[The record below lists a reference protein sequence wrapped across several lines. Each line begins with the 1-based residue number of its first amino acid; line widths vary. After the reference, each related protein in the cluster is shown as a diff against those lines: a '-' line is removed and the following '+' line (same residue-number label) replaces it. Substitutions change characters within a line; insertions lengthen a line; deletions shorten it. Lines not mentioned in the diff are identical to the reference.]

1 MVLYLILTHL
11 ILEKTITKDILKNE
25 LYAGQRPAVELLY
38 TRYSGMLF
46 SYILQFVPEKAE
58 ASILLVDI
66 FSRLTPRLQAA
77 FDSSLSIYCWLQVE
91 ARKII
96 LEYVRKKNRHFDRP
110 DPGSFN
116 GGTNKVYYF
125 SLLEETSPEHQWVFR
140 ELFIYGRKKEELA
153 AQSGKD
159 LSYIS
164 GILRECLLII
174 RKNLE

>member
-1 MVLYLILTHL
+1 M
-11 ILEKTITKDILKNE
+11 EKTITKDILKNE

-46 SYILQFVPEKAE
+46 SYILQFVPARAE
-58 ASILLVDI
+58 ASTLLVDI
-66 FSRLTPRLQAA
+66 FARLTPQLQTA
-77 FDSSLSIYCWLQVE
+77 FDSSLSVYCWLQVE

-96 LEYVRKKNRHFDRP
+96 LEYTDTGKGER
-110 DPGSFN
+110 
-116 GGTNKVYYF
+116 GGAGRTNKAYYS

-159 LSYIS
+159 LVYIN
-164 GILRECLLII
+164 GILRECLLVI